1 MSPLPDLTGWDPEV
15 IDLMRIPGKATF
27 LRICCTLLLGVITF
41 AAQNTSV
48 QAQTRE
54 LPSSRQDVQLS
65 FAPLVKR
72 VAPSV
77 VNVFTRKTV
86 QSRRETPFFNDPF
99 FRRFFGDQFGGN
111 QQRER
116 TVNSLGSGVIVGAD
130 GVIVTNNHV
139 IDGAD
144 EIRIVLSD
152 RREFDAK
159 LLVADERSD
168 LAVLKALTD
177 EPLPFLELMDSDEIE
192 VGDLVLA
199 IGNPFG
205 FGQTVTSGIVS
216 ARARTTV
223 GITDFSF
230 FIQTDASINPGNSGG
245 ALVGLDGR
253 LLGVNTAIYS
263 KDGGSNGIGFA
274 VPANMVRAVINSA
287 ASGKVVRPWLGASG
301 QTVTAD
307 IAASLNLD
315 KPLGVVLNRVHPKG
329 PAASSGLQV
338 GDVVLAI
345 DGKPLPDAQSLK
357 FRLGTRSVG
366 GTARM
371 TILRSGK
378 SRDVDVELIAP
389 PEDPEPNPI
398 RVSGNLPISGAAFI
412 NLSPAF
418 NETKGIDTLITGVA
432 VTEIARGSPADRIGF
447 EPGDII
453 LSVNETMIERV
464 SDIKKL
470 LASPPQEW
478 ALKVRRGSRVIS
490 VKVRG

>member
-1 MSPLPDLTGWDPEV
+1 
-15 IDLMRIPGKATF
+15 
-27 LRICCTLLLGVITF
+27 
-41 AAQNTSV
+41 
-48 QAQTRE
+48 
-54 LPSSRQDVQLS
+54 
-65 FAPLVKR
+65 
-72 VAPSV
+72 
-77 VNVFTRKTV
+77 
-86 QSRRETPFFNDPF
+86 
-99 FRRFFGDQFGGN
+99 
-111 QQRER
+111 
-116 TVNSLGSGVIVGAD
+116 
-130 GVIVTNNHV
+130 
-139 IDGAD
+139 
-144 EIRIVLSD
+144 
-152 RREFDAK
+152 
-159 LLVADERSD
+159 
-168 LAVLKALTD
+168 
-177 EPLPFLELMDSDEIE
+177 MDSDEIE

-371 TILRSGK
+371 TVLRSGR